1 MSEGKEVSQRMNRPS
16 KDFYKS
22 VYQIALPVTLQSL
35 IMAFFALTDQLM
47 VGQLGDV
54 AIASVGMAGKIYA
67 VISVVLAGLAAGVSI
82 YVAQFWGK
90 RDSKNISRLL
100 GIGLMAGFTLSFL
113 FTLLVFFNP
122 QLCLG
127 VFTTD
132 KRVIGEGGVFLQIVS
147 LSYVPVMLTMLYS
160 AVLRSTTHVKLPMSV
175 SLFAVG
181 LNILLNYMLIFGKWG
196 FPELGLEGAAIAT
209 SLSRAVECVTIV
221 GAVYL
226 FKLPGR
232 ARFGDLFEGSGALVK
247 KFIKTTYP
255 IVLTELIWVLGETV
269 YAVIYS
275 RMGTTEMTAM
285 TITFPLQGICI
296 GLLSGLSG
304 AGGVMVGN
312 KLGAGEEETAMQYA
326 LRFLKLGTIV
336 SVAVGLLIAAISPW
350 YVSAFNLSGEAH
362 HLGIYLVWVFAAF
375 LWAKVGNMIM
385 AGGILNSGGDS
396 KFVFVMESAATWL
409 IGVPSGLILSFVF
422 KQPIYLVYFALS
434 LEEVVRF
441 GFGIARIRS
450 RKWLRN
456 LVHDIA
462 A

>member
-1 MSEGKEVSQRMNRPS
+1 MNRPS
-16 KDFYKS
+16 KDFYKN

-35 IMAFFALTDQLM
+35 IMALFTLADQLM
-47 VGQLGDV
+47 VGQLGEV

-90 RDSKNISRLL
+90 RDGKNISRLL

-113 FTLLVFFNP
+113 FTLLVFLNP

-209 SLSRAVECVTIV
+209 SLSRAVECVMIV

-232 ARFGDLFEGSGALVK
+232 ARFGDLFEGSGVLLK
-247 KFIKTTYP
+247 NFIKTTYP

-296 GLLSGLSG
+296 GLLSG
-304 AGGVMVGN
+304 
-312 KLGAGEEETAMQYA
+312 
-326 LRFLKLGTIV
+326 
-336 SVAVGLLIAAISPW
+336 
-350 YVSAFNLSGEAH
+350 FNLSGEAH
-362 HLGIYLVWVFAAF
+362 RLGVYLVWVFAAF